1 MRLRRALCLLLLLC
15 PPAGAARAE
24 SLRLVIPEMRPVAGE
39 MIPIV
44 VRGEYE
50 RQITL
55 EKLSFPGSPDYDW
68 MQLARD
74 QWRTEQVEGRSVR
87 VFERRIAL
95 FPRHAGP
102 LTIGPVTHRLTVVG
116 TDAPR
121 EELPVT
127 AEPVTVGVAP
137 FPVEGATLAAR
148 SLSVTDVLSAEPGK
162 LRDGETL
169 VRRVTIEAV
178 GAPSHLVPPRPIVR
192 APWLISFA
200 APEART
206 QRLTPDGPVT
216 TVTWEWHLRPS
227 TGDPA
232 VLPAIAIP
240 WFDTEARQ
248 MRTAEIPA
256 IPFGYASIY
265 AGVGGTGHLPAGQ
278 VRVVVL
284 AVTGGLMAGCVLVL
298 AGLGP
303 RRRDDAL
310 RALGRLSP
318 VDPTRIAVRR
328 AVRTGEP
335 FALRRAVERHL
346 RRWRALGLPVSGQE
360 TASLDARLYGRGGDS
375 VPFDAEAE
383 AKAILRAVDGL
394 RRRSGR

>member
-1 MRLRRALCLLLLLC
+1 MTIHALCLLVLLSL
-15 PPAGAARAE
+15 AGGARAE
-24 SLRLVIPEMRPVAGE
+24 NLRLVIPEMRPVAGE
-39 MIPIV
+39 MIPV
-44 VRGEYE
+44 TVRGEYE

-55 EKLSFPGSPDYDW
+55 EKLSFPDSPDYDW

-74 QWRTEQVEGRSVR
+74 QWRTEQVEGRAVR
-87 VFERRIAL
+87 VFERRIAV

-102 LTIGPVTHRLTVVG
+102 LVIGPVTHRLTVVG

-127 AEPVTVGVAP
+127 AEPVTLAVAP
-137 FPVEGATLAAR
+137 FPAEGWMLAAR
-148 SLSVTDVLSAEPGK
+148 GLTVTDALSTEPGK
-162 LRDGETL
+162 LGDGETL

-178 GAPSHLVPPRPIVR
+178 GAPSHLVPPRPVMR

-240 WFDTEARQ
+240 WFDTGARQ

-265 AGVGGTGHLPAGQ
+265 AGLGGTGHLPPGQ
-278 VRVVVL
+278 IRVAAL
-284 AVTGGLMAGCVLVL
+284 AVAGGLMTGFALVL
-298 AGLGP
+298 AGFGT
-303 RRRDDAL
+303 RRRGDLL

-318 VDPTRIAVRR
+318 VDPTRIAVHR
-328 AVRTGEP
+328 AVQSGEP
-335 FALRRAVERHL
+335 IALRHAVDRHL
-346 RRWRALGLPVSGQE
+346 RRWRALGLPVNGQE
-360 TASLDARLYGRGGDS
+360 TARLDARLYGPGGDA
-375 VPFDAEAE
+375 VPFDAKAE
-383 AKAILRAVDGL
+383 AKAILRAIDGL
-394 RRRSGR
+394 RKRSGW

>member
-15 PPAGAARAE
+15 PAGAARAE

-39 MIPIV
+39 MIPV
-44 VRGEYE
+44 TVRGEYE

-55 EKLSFPGSPDYDW
+55 EKLSFPDSPDYDW

-121 EELPVT
+121 EDLPVT
-127 AEPVTVGVAP
+127 AEPVTVAVAP

-148 SLSVTDVLSAEPGK
+148 SLSVTDALSAEPGK

-265 AGVGGTGHLPAGQ
+265 AGVGGAGHLPAGQ
-278 VRVVVL
+278 VRVAAL

-303 RRRDDAL
+303 RRRDDVL
-310 RALGRLSP
+310 RVLGRLSP

-335 FALRRAVERHL
+335 FALRRALERHL
-346 RRWRALGLPVSGQE
+346 CRWRALGLPVSGQE
-360 TASLDARLYGRGGDS
+360 TARLDARLYGRGGDA

>member
-1 MRLRRALCLLLLLC
+1 MTIRRALCLLFLLSQ
-15 PPAGAARAE
+15 ADGADAE

-39 MIPIV
+39 MILIT

-55 EKLSFPGSPDYDW
+55 EKLSFPDSPDYDW

-74 QWRTEQVEGRSVR
+74 QWRTEQVDGRAVR
-87 VFERRIAL
+87 VFERRIAV

-102 LTIGPVTHRLTVVG
+102 LVIGPVTHRLTVVG
-116 TDAPR
+116 SDAPR
-121 EELPVT
+121 GELPVT
-127 AEPVTVGVAP
+127 AEPVTVAVAP
-137 FPVEGATLAAR
+137 FPAEGSTLAAQG
-148 SLSVTDVLSAEPGK
+148 LTVTDALSTEPGK
-162 LRDGETL
+162 LQDGETL
-169 VRRVTIEAV
+169 VRRVTIEAQ

-216 TVTWEWHLRPS
+216 TVIWEWHMRPS

-240 WFDTEARQ
+240 WFDTETRQ
-248 MRTAEIPA
+248 MRTVEIPA

-265 AGVGGTGHLPAGQ
+265 VGVGGAGHLPAGQ
-278 VRVVVL
+278 MRVAAL
-284 AVTGGLMAGCVLVL
+284 AVTGGLMAAFVLVL
-298 AGLGP
+298 SGHGP
-303 RRRDDAL
+303 RRRGDVL
-310 RALGRLSP
+310 RALRRFSL

-328 AVRTGEP
+328 AVRSGEP
-335 FALRRAVERHL
+335 FALRRTVEHHL

-360 TASLDARLYGRGGDS
+360 TARLDARLYALGGDA
-375 VPFDAEAE
+375 VPFDAKTE

>member
-15 PPAGAARAE
+15 PAGAARAE
-24 SLRLVIPEMRPVAGE
+24 SLRLVIPEMQPVAGE
-39 MIPIV
+39 MIPVI

-55 EKLSFPGSPDYDW
+55 EKLSFPDSPDYDW

-121 EELPVT
+121 EDLPVT
-127 AEPVTVGVAP
+127 AEPVTVAVAP

-148 SLSVTDVLSAEPGK
+148 SLTVTDALSAESGK

-265 AGVGGTGHLPAGQ
+265 AGVGGTGHLPVGQ
-278 VRVVVL
+278 VRAAAL

-303 RRRDDAL
+303 RRRDDVL
-310 RALGRLSP
+310 RVLGRLSP
-318 VDPTRIAVRR
+318 VDPTRLAVRR

-360 TASLDARLYGRGGDS
+360 TARLDARLYGRGGDA
-375 VPFDAEAE
+375 VPFDAGAE

>member
-15 PPAGAARAE
+15 PAGATRAE

-39 MIPIV
+39 MIPV
-44 VRGEYE
+44 LVRGEYE

-55 EKLSFPGSPDYDW
+55 EKLSFPDSPDYDW

-127 AEPVTVGVAP
+127 AEPVTVAVAP

-148 SLSVTDVLSAEPGK
+148 SLTVTDALSAEPGK

-278 VRVVVL
+278 VRVAAM

-303 RRRDDAL
+303 RRRDDVL
-310 RALGRLSP
+310 RVLGRLSP

-346 RRWRALGLPVSGQE
+346 CRWRALGLPVSGQE
-360 TASLDARLYGRGGDS
+360 TARLDARLYGRGGDA
-375 VPFDAEAE
+375 VPFDAGAE

>member
-1 MRLRRALCLLLLLC
+1 MIRALCLLVLLSL
-15 PPAGAARAE
+15 AGGARAE
-24 SLRLVIPEMRPVAGE
+24 NLRLIIPEMRPVAGE
-39 MIPIV
+39 MIPV
-44 VRGEYE
+44 TVRGEYE

-55 EKLSFPGSPDYDW
+55 EKLSFPDSADYDW

-74 QWRTEQVEGRSVR
+74 QWRTEQVEGQAVR
-87 VFERRIAL
+87 VFERRIAV

-116 TDAPR
+116 TDVPR

-127 AEPVTVGVAP
+127 AEPVTVAVAP
-137 FPVEGATLAAR
+137 FPAEGSMLAVR
-148 SLSVTDVLSAEPGK
+148 GLTVTDALSTEPGK

-240 WFDTEARQ
+240 WFDTGTRQ
-248 MRTAEIPA
+248 TRTAEIPA

-278 VRVVVL
+278 IRAAALVVV
-284 AVTGGLMAGCVLVL
+284 GGLMAGCVLVL

-303 RRRDDAL
+303 RRRDDML

-328 AVRTGEP
+328 AARTGEP
-335 FALRRAVERHL
+335 FAFRRAVERHL
-346 RRWRALGLPVSGQE
+346 RRWRLLGLPVSGHE
-360 TASLDARLYGRGGDS
+360 TARLDARLYGRGGDAA
-375 VPFDAEAE
+375 PFDARAE
-383 AKAILRAVDGL
+383 AKVIFRAVDAL
-394 RRRSGR
+394 RRQGGR